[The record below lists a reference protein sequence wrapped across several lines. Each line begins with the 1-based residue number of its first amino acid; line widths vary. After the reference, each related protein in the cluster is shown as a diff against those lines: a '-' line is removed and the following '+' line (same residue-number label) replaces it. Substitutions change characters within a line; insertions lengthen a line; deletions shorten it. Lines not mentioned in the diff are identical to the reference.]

1 LHLLDIRLWTE
12 TEASPWWT
20 NIEPLMQLP
29 IGSAQ
34 IDWQLSVPTD
44 SHLFWASSSCG
55 RLMRWEREQLRLS
68 RQPLADDTELLEWV
82 TSPFQDN
89 AALLGSLKESTTN
102 AAFTV
107 PSNQYLFYS
116 SDPYAF
122 SALTVSRT
130 LMWLAVGSLSLLLAA
145 STQLF
150 PKSRHPFAIILL
162 AVVLA
167 GVLVT
172 APDGVIVTAQLIMI
186 SLVLVAVF
194 YAISALISPPTSER
208 VLQPSGASRASEKIP
223 PYGSTHVNRKQ
234 QGSSPG
240 SRSAAV
246 ESADI
251 PGLGGSS
258 RRRAESGQ
266 RTNEELDSLP
276 TSLDE
281 GMDEEGATASHSP
294 GTPS

>member
-1 LHLLDIRLWTE
+1 
-12 TEASPWWT
+12 
-20 NIEPLMQLP
+20 
-29 IGSAQ
+29 
-34 IDWQLSVPTD
+34 
-44 SHLFWASSSCG
+44 
-55 RLMRWEREQLRLS
+55 
-68 RQPLADDTELLEWV
+68 
-82 TSPFQDN
+82 
-89 AALLGSLKESTTN
+89 
-102 AAFTV
+102 
-107 PSNQYLFYS
+107 
-116 SDPYAF
+116 
-122 SALTVSRT
+122 
-130 LMWLAVGSLSLLLAA
+130 
-145 STQLF
+145 
-150 PKSRHPFAIILL
+150 
-162 AVVLA
+162 
-167 GVLVT
+167 
-172 APDGVIVTAQLIMI
+172 VIVTAQLIMI